1 MRTIPQQQSS
11 SENGQA
17 ADPRPHE
24 RASADPG
31 GTTEALARRVAQLET
46 EVSEERHARER
57 AESANRAKDEFLSI
71 VSHELRSP
79 LNAILGWNR
88 ILAIKR
94 ALDPEVASV
103 TPRIEQSARAQLKM
117 VNDLLDF
124 GRIGTGKLRLAP
136 RPVKLSALASMAID
150 AARPA
155 AEAKGL
161 RLALEPGPGGNVVG
175 DPDRL
180 LQVIANLLS
189 NATKFT
195 PRGGRIVVRLR
206 EPDSRVELHVLD
218 TGQGITAELLPHIFD
233 RFTQGD
239 SSTTRHSSGLGLGL
253 TLAREI
259 VALHG
264 GNITAESGGSDRG
277 SLFTVSFPASRQLS
291 APVSSENPA
300 AVREGDGERMR
311 LLKGLSILVV
321 DDEADARA
329 VVAEALRLEGAR
341 VSTGD
346 SVRAALAQL
355 VEPGH
360 HFDVLVTDIGMPDE
374 DGYSLV
380 RKLRKLSAGE
390 NLVAIAVTG
399 YASQGDIEAAIDAG
413 FDLHVPKP
421 VDFDSFVPIIRRMTG
436 RQN

>member
-1 MRTIPQQQSS
+1 MRTIPEQQSGSGNGQGTLEPAAAQSS
-11 SENGQA
+11 S
-17 ADPRPHE
+17 
-24 RASADPG
+24 
-31 GTTEALARRVAQLET
+31 TTESLAQRIGELEREVA
-46 EVSEERHARER
+46 EERHARER

-94 ALDPEVASV
+94 AYDTEVASV

-136 RPVKLSALASMAID
+136 RPLKLSVVASIAVE

-161 RLALEPGPGGNVVG
+161 RLVLDPGPSGNVVG

-195 PRGGRIVVRLR
+195 PRGGRITVRLR
-206 EPDSRVELHVLD
+206 EPDSRVELHVVD
-218 TGQGITAELLPHIFD
+218 TGQGITSELLPHIFD

-239 SSTTRHSSGLGLGL
+239 SSSTRRSAGLGLGL

-264 GNITAESGGSDRG
+264 GSITAESCGADSGST
-277 SLFTVSFPASRQLS
+277 FTVSLPATNPLFASASPENPSARDAESERPRQLI
-291 APVSSENPA
+291 
-300 AVREGDGERMR
+300 
-311 LLKGLSILVV
+311 GLSILVV

-341 VSTGD
+341 VTTGD
-346 SVRAALAQL
+346 SVRAALAHL
-355 VEPGH
+355 VEPGR
-360 HFDVLVTDIGMPDE
+360 HFDVVVTDIGMPDE

-421 VDFDSFVPIIRRMTG
+421 VDFDSFVPIIRRMAG
-436 RQN
+436 RHN

>member
-1 MRTIPQQQSS
+1 MSSIHQQQSGS
-11 SENGQA
+11 GESQEPTKPLDSGP
-17 ADPRPHE
+17 AD
-24 RASADPG
+24 AC
-31 GTTEALARRVAQLET
+31 EALARRVTELEEQLAQ
-46 EVSEERHARER
+46 ERRARER
-57 AESANRAKDEFLSI
+57 AERANLAKDEFLSI

-94 ALDPEVASV
+94 AHDPEVSSV
-103 TPRIEQSARAQLKM
+103 TPRIEHSARAQLKM

-124 GRIGTGKLRLAP
+124 GRIGTGKLRLTP
-136 RPVKLSALASMAID
+136 RPVKLSTLAAMAVE

-161 RLALEPGPGGNVVG
+161 QLLLERGPGGAVLA

-180 LQVIANLLS
+180 LQVIGNLLS

-195 PRGGRIVVRLR
+195 PRGGRVVVRLR
-206 EPDSRVELHVLD
+206 EPEGRVELRVSD
-218 TGQGITAELLPHIFD
+218 TGQGISPELLPHIFD

-239 SSTTRHSSGLGLGL
+239 SSTTRRTSGLGLGL

-259 VALHG
+259 IALHG
-264 GNITAESGGSDRG
+264 GTITAESDGPGSG
-277 SLFTVSFPASRQLS
+277 AAFTVSLPVAQPSSASPSDAHGAQDGARPRQL
-291 APVSSENPA
+291 
-300 AVREGDGERMR
+300 M
-311 LLKGLSILVV
+311 GLSILVV

-341 VSTGD
+341 VTTGD
-346 SVRAALAQL
+346 SARAALAHL

-360 HFDVLVTDIGMPDE
+360 RFDVLVTDIGMPDE

-380 RKLRKLSAGE
+380 RKLRRLSEGE

-399 YASQGDIEAAIDAG
+399 YASQSDVEAAIDAG

-421 VDFDSFVPIIRRMTG
+421 IDFDAFVPIIRRMTV
-436 RQN
+436 RAH